1 MNTPREGARRGSLG
15 LRAGVGAVIALGS
28 TVAARARESWET
40 GGPGI
45 SALALDDVIVA
56 VFAGLVAGVA
66 FHLARGREAAGVM
79 RHYLAWMLAAT
90 VAAVPVLLPDARGD
104 GPWILLVGAPAFG
117 ILAGGGWAIFLR
129 RIEGHDL

>member
-1 MNTPREGARRGSLG
+1 M
-15 LRAGVGAVIALGS
+15 
-28 TVAARARESWET
+28 VAARARESWET

-45 SALALDDVIVA
+45 SELAWDDVIVA
-56 VFAGLVAGVA
+56 VFAGVLAGLT
-66 FHLARGREAAGVM
+66 FHLARGRESAGVM

-90 VAAVPVLLPDARGD
+90 VAAVPVLLPDARGG
-104 GPWILLVGAPAFG
+104 GPWIVLIGAPAFG